1 MKHTPETF
9 AALLNGREYPFEFSA
24 AEQLDAKRF
33 GLVMV
38 CGASDDLCE
47 FYGAFR
53 DEVGC
58 YDGGTI
64 KFDAKGPL
72 PEPDDDEKEVLEKFN
87 VLHYVDQQGASVE
100 AVWDGKTPDGRKCSW
115 HYRADFPHA
124 TFDIME
130 DGELYCQG
138 IVFRLE
144 DALKGGVKA

>member
-58 YDGGTI
+58 YGGGFVR
-64 KFDAKGPL
+64 FDARGLL
-72 PEPDDDEKEVLEKFN
+72 PCPDDDETETLVKYGVWEAACK
-87 VLHYVDQQGASVE
+87 QGATLE
-100 AVWDGKTPDGRKCSW
+100 AIWCGETPDERECSW
-115 HYRADFPHA
+115 WYKADFPHA

-144 DALKGGVKA
+144 DALKGGG